1 MAYGKLGGKE
11 LGYAS
16 DLDLIFLYDD
26 DHPDAEKIYIRFARR
41 LMNWL
46 TVTTSSGVLFD
57 IDMRLRPN
65 GESGM
70 LVSSLDAYKNM
81 AEKRGR
87 YRCLAL
93 GASSVNARTF
103 FCR

>member
-41 LMNWL
+41 P
-46 TVTTSSGVLFD
+46 D
-57 IDMRLRPN
+57 
-65 GESGM
+65 E
-70 LVSSLDAYKNM
+70 LVDGDN
-81 AEKRGR
+81 
-87 YRCLAL
+87 
-93 GASSVNARTF
+93 
-103 FCR
+103 